1 MKLRLKLH
9 EAVAKAAE
17 AVARGGVV
25 VYPTETVYGI
35 GCRVFDAEAVE
46 RVKMIKRREEKPSP
60 VLVSDFDQLDEVARP
75 NEHEVEACYRL
86 WPGPVTIIMEKA
98 PQLPPVVTAG
108 KPTVGVRMPANAVAL
123 TLIQKSNTPLLGT
136 SANISGKPAATS
148 LGLVEPEII
157 KLVDCVVDGGRT
169 LYGKPSTVI
178 ELVDGEV
185 RVVRE
190 GAWSLEE
197 IRSRLE
203 S

>member
-1 MKLRLKLH
+1 
-9 EAVAKAAE
+9 
-17 AVARGGVV
+17 
-25 VYPTETVYGI
+25 
-35 GCRVFDAEAVE
+35 
-46 RVKMIKRREEKPSP
+46 
-60 VLVSDFDQLDEVARP
+60 
-75 NEHEVEACYRL
+75 
-86 WPGPVTIIMEKA
+86 
-98 PQLPPVVTAG
+98 
-108 KPTVGVRMPANAVAL
+108 AL